1 MAEDLSVNRVNPSEA
16 SKANQAARQIA
27 QRTAINQVAS
37 AESFTDW
44 ANDAIFSPTL
54 MTRNFQPLELRTR
67 RTAKEEETEKT
78 EKKDQVRQVEKL
90 QEISD
95 QYSRKNPEL
104 QARSLLLLRSRIN
117 ANDTKEEIL
126 RKVLESYPDFSLADE
141 ALEFLL
147 ETSDGELT
155 SQVRQAKEDL
165 NLRFGREVRAGR
177 NIGAKAREFSSQGL
191 GSPTGLRDL
200 YREITGNPRDAHTL
214 FDELTAK
221 FDYEKMRS
229 VIDFL
234 LHSLG
239 TDLKSKGPSIDRGE
253 LHRLFTEARSMQAI
267 LSVFRFFKSR
277 MKMLEKGFDQ
287 FGLPMPPK
295 VTFEYLAKLFMRLLQ
310 ERYPSADKVL
320 QMSSLLGMLE
330 EYFGLTLVYTQMRDA
345 VRHVAP
351 KLFKSDQHRKD
362 VLSSLIDAIE
372 ELDEKIEEEDEEE
385 EEKKK
390 KKKDDF

>member
-37 AESFTDW
+37 EESFTDW

-67 RTAKEEETEKT
+67 KTQKDEEAEKT
-78 EKKDQVRQVEKL
+78 EKKDQVRQIEKL
-90 QEISD
+90 QEVSD

-104 QARSLLLLRSRIN
+104 QTKSLLLLRSRIN

-147 ETSDGELT
+147 ETSDGKLSSE
-155 SQVRQAKEDL
+155 VRQAREDL

-177 NIGAKAREFSSQGL
+177 NIGAKAREFSTQGL

-320 QMSSLLGMLE
+320 QMASLLGMLE

-372 ELDEKIEEEDEEE
+372 ELDEKIEEE
-385 EEKKK
+385 EEKEEK

>member
-37 AESFTDW
+37 EESFTDW

-67 RTAKEEETEKT
+67 KTQKDEEAEKT
-78 EKKDQVRQVEKL
+78 EKKDQVRQIEKL
-90 QEISD
+90 QEVSD

-104 QARSLLLLRSRIN
+104 QAKSLLLLRSRIN

-147 ETSDGELT
+147 ETSDGKLSSE
-155 SQVRQAKEDL
+155 VRQAREDL

-177 NIGAKAREFSSQGL
+177 NIGAKAREFSTQGL

-320 QMSSLLGMLE
+320 QMASLLGMLE

-372 ELDEKIEEEDEEE
+372 ELDEKIEEE
-385 EEKKK
+385 EEKEEK